1 MRYIT
6 KGRVIDST
14 TGLEYLLA
22 GVTTRGKGNGMMV
35 VGGQGYCIEIR
46 ENKDL
51 PTQYVLTLV
60 TEESHNSSIARL
72 GLIVAA
78 WLKDFIYIGSE
89 EI

>member
-22 GVTTRGKGNGMMV
+22 GVEVRGNKDQIV

-60 TEESHNSSIARL
+60 TEESHGGSIARL
-72 GLIVAA
+72 GLTVAA